1 MEPDLG
7 NYIKGIKA
15 QQPTPVEKAR
25 IISPAKMTREQVYEH
40 LKNNP
45 AKTPE
50 VTRRIHPELE
60 RIASELKNGE
70 YEQKKIQFQA
80 QQRKD
85 QALRSNV
92 PRR

>member
-7 NYIKGIKA
+7 NYIKGIKT
-15 QQPTPVEKAR
+15 QQPTQVEKAN

-45 AKTPE
+45 AKPPQ
-50 VTRRIHPELE
+50 VIGRIHPELE
-60 RIASELKNGE
+60 RMASELRNGE
-70 YEQKKIQFQA
+70 YEQKKIQIQA
-80 QQRKD
+80 QQRKE